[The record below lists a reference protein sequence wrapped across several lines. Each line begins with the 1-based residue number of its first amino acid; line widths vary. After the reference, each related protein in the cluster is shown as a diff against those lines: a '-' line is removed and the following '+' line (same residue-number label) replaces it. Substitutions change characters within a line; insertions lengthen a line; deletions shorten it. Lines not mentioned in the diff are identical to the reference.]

1 MHYFEEGDTLSD
13 PAIVCHIMNDSE
25 PDELKRIGV
34 IRNYARSLS
43 VDTDHDEQVMK
54 SALLL
59 FDGLRPLHALDDD
72 ARFLLAAAALLHDIG
87 WSQGPEAHH
96 KSSQRLIMEDHSL
109 PLDERE
115 RTIIGLLARYHRK
128 TLPSMKHRNY
138 SELNDEERSLIGILA
153 SILRIADGLDR
164 THRSLVRDIRV
175 TITKA
180 GVTISCS
187 SDQEGG
193 AEWYYGTQKADL
205 FTRTFG
211 REVAI
216 EWTVGD

>member
-1 MHYFEEGDTLSD
+1 MNGSD
-13 PAIVCHIMNDSE
+13 RDV
-25 PDELKRIGV
+25 LKRIAV
-34 IRNYARSLS
+34 IRSYGHSLS
-43 VDTDHDEQVMK
+43 VDREHDEQVK
-54 SALLL
+54 KNALLL
-59 FDGLRPLHALDDD
+59 FDGLRPLHALGED

-128 TLPSMKHRNY
+128 AFPSMKHRGFADQ
-138 SELNDEERSLIGILA
+138 NDEDRSRIGMLA

-164 THRSLVRDIRV
+164 THRSLVKDIRV
-175 TITKA
+175 TIT
-180 GVTISCS
+180 GDRVTISCS
-187 SDQEGG
+187 SDQGG
-193 AEWYYGTQKADL
+193 DAEWYYGTRKADL
-205 FTRTFG
+205 FTRIFG

-216 EWTVGD
+216 EWIVED